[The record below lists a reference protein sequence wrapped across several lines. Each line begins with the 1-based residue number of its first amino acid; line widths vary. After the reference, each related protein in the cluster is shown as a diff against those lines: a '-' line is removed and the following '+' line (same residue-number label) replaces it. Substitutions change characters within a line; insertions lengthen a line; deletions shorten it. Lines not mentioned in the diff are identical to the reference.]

1 MEFFIYNTM
10 AKKKE
15 IFKPI
20 ENGKVSI
27 YTCGPTVY
35 DFSHIGNFRTFIFED
50 LLKRWLLHLGYD
62 VKHVMNITDV
72 DDKTIK
78 KSMRLN
84 LDLEKITEKYISEFM
99 SDISWLDLHPA
110 DYFPKATDHIPDMIS
125 MIDKLIK
132 NKMAYVGEDKSV
144 YFDISSFKD
153 YGKLANIKLTNDQKT
168 NLKGLQ
174 DEYNS
179 NSPQDFALWKA
190 RKMNDGNVFWDSPW
204 GQGRPG
210 WHIECSAMSTKI
222 LGKHFDIHCG
232 GVDNIFPHHE
242 NELAQSIGSNGKNF
256 VNYWVHSEHLMVDGE
271 KMSKSKMNFFTLKDL
286 KEKGFTSQSIRY
298 QLLSGHYRTKISFSL
313 NKKHESD
320 KIINRI
326 TDFYLSLKKMGA
338 NEMLGNELPEAYK
351 KFKECL
357 NNDLDTPG
365 AIAIFLGWMKKTKK
379 NFHSKNNERSN
390 VRAAWNFT
398 CVFDSIFK
406 FVKQDSFE
414 IDFEIKALLKKRDEA
429 RKNKD
434 WVQSDLIRDQIL
446 KHGWIVQDTKK
457 GQEIKRK

>member
-1 MEFFIYNTM
+1 MS
-10 AKKKE
+10 KKKE
-15 IFKPI
+15 FFKPI
-20 ENGKVSI
+20 KNGKVSI

-50 LLKRWLLHLGYD
+50 LLKRWLMHIGYD
-62 VKHVMNITDV
+62 VTHVMNITDV

-78 KSMRLN
+78 KSISLN
-84 LDLEKITEKYISEFM
+84 LDLEKITNKYISEFM
-99 SDISWLDLHPA
+99 SDISWLNLHPA
-110 DYFPKATDHIPDMIS
+110 DYFPKATDHIPEMIS
-125 MIDKLIK
+125 MINNLIK
-132 NKMAYVGEDKSV
+132 NKMAYVGEDNSV
-144 YFDISSFKD
+144 YFDISSFKN
-153 YGKLANIKLTNDQKT
+153 YGKLANIKLKKDQKL

-222 LGKHFDIHCG
+222 LGNHFDIHCG

-242 NELAQSIGSNGKNF
+242 NELAQSVGSNGENF
-256 VNYWVHSEHLMVDGE
+256 VNYWVHSEHLMIDGE

-286 KEKGFTSQSIRY
+286 KEKGFSSQSIRY

-320 KIINRI
+320 KIINRV
-326 TDFYLSLKKMGA
+326 TEFYLSLKKMGA
-338 NEMLGNELPEAYK
+338 DQMHGEEMPKEYEM
-351 KFKECL
+351 FKESL

-365 AIAIFLGWMKKTKK
+365 AIAIFLGWMKLANK
-379 NFHSKNNERSN
+379 NFHSKKNDSFNI
-390 VRAAWNFT
+390 RAAWNFT
-398 CVFDSIFK
+398 CAFDSIFK
-406 FVKQDSFE
+406 FVKQNSYE
-414 IDFEIKALLKKRDEA
+414 IDSKIKALLAKRDEA

-434 WVQSDLIRDQIL
+434 WVQSDLIRDQIFEE
-446 KHGWIVQDTKK
+446 GWIIQDTKE
-457 GQEIKRK
+457 GQKIKRG